1 MKVTQ
6 RRLNGLFALA
16 LLRKSGRINAE
27 RKWCLKLGISA
38 GTDESQES
46 YYRRA
51 WCLARESKISPKLDL
66 ILAARLATLVPD
78 QEPGIKCVVEL
89 YDALSS
95 KYTLSVHFL
104 DELAGLFGQFANSD
118 EVSETAPGA
127 LRSRQVALLSR
138 VVSLTPNG
146 SHAYLAAQQ
155 KLLQAMKKTEDRF
168 GTMVLEADINPELV
182 PSSRQ
187 HRDRQPP
194 VVELPFVYEFLT
206 GNKDMG
212 TLFYPGAFKDWS
224 PLDVFAT
231 TCNRF
236 ILIDYFISKAD
247 ARQFLLDLPRFVN
260 RSIQELVSIQELGP
274 DDFGVAN
281 WQAFWQE
288 GPNKG
293 FGMHWGMMSPD
304 SDSFVLKA
312 QLHNP
317 NGNLSEVYYFRTEA
331 IKTFEVLCDFGM
343 KPGVI
348 VCQDH
353 GLGGQWTN
361 FSGFSLLYAA
371 AVRHNALPKY
381 LYLDTSQRHS
391 PWPGYEKQ
399 VSQPQIDYGQMHKF
413 PRALFELGT
422 QDTQLNLNLKYADLY
437 EFAWQGNQNLAAIR
451 KDFIDRYLALIRE
464 TWESGPILEVY
475 CGTSRLAFA
484 AKEVKL
490 YGHTFSETF
499 VGIDP
504 DADAIRVLNQKAHL
518 HSMKL
523 DLRIDRLEY
532 FRCRKEDPP
541 FGLALLL
548 LNTVAHLLTR
558 ESLLRA
564 VDNLWRAL
572 ADSGCVLIDFPVEA
586 VGAAHREFPLY
597 GDARRSTTVS
607 ADEID
612 HRFHHYADTVSLT
625 IAGEL
630 EQFTQTHILR
640 QWLREEVIET
650 FEARGFRLESTTRVV
665 SSSDCLRFR
674 KP

>member
-127 LRSRQVALLSR
+127 LRYRQLALLSR

-155 KLLQAMKKTEDRF
+155 KLQQAMKITEERF
-168 GTMVLEADINPELV
+168 GTMVLEAEKNPELV

-194 VVELPFVYEFLT
+194 VVELPFVDDFLA
-206 GNKDMG
+206 GNGNMV

-236 ILIDYFISKAD
+236 ILIDYYISKAV
-247 ARQFLLDLPRFVN
+247 ARQFLLDLPWFVN
-260 RSIQELVSIQELGP
+260 GSIQELGP

-288 GPNKG
+288 GPKKRYRMDG
-293 FGMHWGMMSPD
+293 GMMSPD
-304 SDSFVLKA
+304 SDPFVLKA

-317 NGNLSEVYYFRTEA
+317 SGNLSEVYYFGTEA

-353 GLGGQWTN
+353 GLFSGQWTD

-381 LYLDTSQRHS
+381 LYLDTSQRPS

-422 QDTQLNLNLKYADLY
+422 QAEGTRLNLNLKYADLY

-464 TWESGPILEVY
+464 TCEHKPILEVY

-484 AKEVKL
+484 AKEVNL
-490 YGHTFSETF
+490 YGCF

-564 VDNLWRAL
+564 VDNLWQAL

-586 VGAAHREFPLY
+586 VGAAHQEFPLY

-612 HRFHHYADTVSLT
+612 HRFHHYTHTVSLT

>member
-127 LRSRQVALLSR
+127 LRYRQLALLSR

-155 KLLQAMKKTEDRF
+155 KLQHAMKITEERF
-168 GTMVLEADINPELV
+168 GTMVLEAEKNPELV

-194 VVELPFVYEFLT
+194 VVELPFVDDFLA
-206 GNKDMG
+206 GNGKMV

-236 ILIDYFISKAD
+236 ILIDYYISKAV
-247 ARQFLLDLPRFVN
+247 ARQFLLDLPWFVN
-260 RSIQELVSIQELGP
+260 GSIHELGP
-274 DDFGVAN
+274 EDFGVAN

-288 GPNKG
+288 GPKKRYRMDG
-293 FGMHWGMMSPD
+293 GMMSPD
-304 SDSFVLKA
+304 SDPFVLKA

-317 NGNLSEVYYFRTEA
+317 SGNLSEVYYFGTEA

-353 GLGGQWTN
+353 GLFSGQWTD

-381 LYLDTSQRHS
+381 LYLDTSQRPS

-399 VSQPQIDYGQMHKF
+399 VSQPQIDYEQMHKF

-490 YGHTFSETF
+490 YGCTFSETF

-558 ESLLRA
+558 KSLLRA
-564 VDNLWRAL
+564 VDNLWQAL

-586 VGAAHREFPLY
+586 VGAAHQEFPLY

>member
-127 LRSRQVALLSR
+127 LRYRQLALLSR

-155 KLLQAMKKTEDRF
+155 KLQQAMKITEERF
-168 GTMVLEADINPELV
+168 GTMVLEAEKNPELV

-194 VVELPFVYEFLT
+194 VVELPFVDDFLA
-206 GNKDMG
+206 GNGNMV

-236 ILIDYFISKAD
+236 ILIDYYISKAV
-247 ARQFLLDLPRFVN
+247 ARQFLLDLPWFVN
-260 RSIQELVSIQELGP
+260 GSIQELGP

-293 FGMHWGMMSPD
+293 YRMHGGMMSPD
-304 SDSFVLKA
+304 SDPFVLKA

-317 NGNLSEVYYFRTEA
+317 SGNLSEVYYFGTEA

-353 GLGGQWTN
+353 GLFSGQWTD

-381 LYLDTSQRHS
+381 LYLDTSQRPS

-451 KDFIDRYLALIRE
+451 KDFIDRYLALILE
-464 TWESGPILEVY
+464 TQGSGPTLEVN

-484 AKEVKL
+484 AKEVNL
-490 YGHTFSETF
+490 YGCF

-558 ESLLRA
+558 KSLLRA
-564 VDNLWRAL
+564 VDNLWQAL

-586 VGAAHREFPLY
+586 VGAAHQEFPLY

-612 HRFHHYADTVSLT
+612 HRFHHYTHTVSLT

-650 FEARGFRLESTTRVV
+650 FEARGFRLESTTKVV

>member
-127 LRSRQVALLSR
+127 LRYRQLALLSR

-155 KLLQAMKKTEDRF
+155 KLQQAMKITEERF
-168 GTMVLEADINPELV
+168 GTMVLEAEKNPELV

-194 VVELPFVYEFLT
+194 VVELPFVDDFLA
-206 GNKDMG
+206 GNGNMV

-236 ILIDYFISKAD
+236 ILIDYYISKAV
-247 ARQFLLDLPRFVN
+247 ARQFLLDLPWFVN
-260 RSIQELVSIQELGP
+260 GSIQELGP

-293 FGMHWGMMSPD
+293 YRMHGGMMSPD
-304 SDSFVLKA
+304 SDPFVLKA

-317 NGNLSEVYYFRTEA
+317 SGNLSEVYYFGTEA

-353 GLGGQWTN
+353 GLFSGQWTD

-381 LYLDTSQRHS
+381 LYLDTSQRPS

-422 QDTQLNLNLKYADLY
+422 QAEGTRLNLNLKYADLY

-464 TWESGPILEVY
+464 TCEHKPILEVY

-484 AKEVKL
+484 AKEVNL
-490 YGHTFSETF
+490 YGCF

-558 ESLLRA
+558 KSLLRA
-564 VDNLWRAL
+564 VDNLWQAL

-586 VGAAHREFPLY
+586 VGAAHQEFPLY

-612 HRFHHYADTVSLT
+612 HRFHHYTHTVSLT

>member
-27 RKWCLKLGISA
+27 RKWCLKLMSSE
-38 GTDESQES
+38 GTDDSQES

-78 QEPGIKCVVEL
+78 QESGIKCVVEL

-127 LRSRQVALLSR
+127 LRSRQLALLSR

-194 VVELPFVYEFLT
+194 VVKLPFVYEFLT

-236 ILIDYFISKAD
+236 ILIDYYISKAV
-247 ARQFLLDLPRFVN
+247 ARQFLLDLPWFVN
-260 RSIQELVSIQELGP
+260 GSIQELGP

-293 FGMHWGMMSPD
+293 YRMDGGMMSPD
-304 SDSFVLKA
+304 SDPFVLKA

-317 NGNLSEVYYFRTEA
+317 NGNLSEVYYFGTEA

-353 GLGGQWTN
+353 GLFSGQWTD

-381 LYLDTSQRHS
+381 LYLDTSQRPS

-451 KDFIDRYLALIRE
+451 KDFIDR
-464 TWESGPILEVY
+464 
-475 CGTSRLAFA
+475 
-484 AKEVKL
+484 
-490 YGHTFSETF
+490 
-499 VGIDP
+499 
-504 DADAIRVLNQKAHL
+504 
-518 HSMKL
+518 
-523 DLRIDRLEY
+523 
-532 FRCRKEDPP
+532 
-541 FGLALLL
+541 
-548 LNTVAHLLTR
+548 
-558 ESLLRA
+558 
-564 VDNLWRAL
+564 
-572 ADSGCVLIDFPVEA
+572 
-586 VGAAHREFPLY
+586 
-597 GDARRSTTVS
+597 
-607 ADEID
+607 
-612 HRFHHYADTVSLT
+612 
-625 IAGEL
+625 
-630 EQFTQTHILR
+630 
-640 QWLREEVIET
+640 
-650 FEARGFRLESTTRVV
+650 
-665 SSSDCLRFR
+665 
-674 KP
+674 

>member
-1 MKVTQ
+1 M
-6 RRLNGLFALA
+6 
-16 LLRKSGRINAE
+16 SSE
-27 RKWCLKLGISA
+27 
-38 GTDESQES
+38 GTDDSQES

-51 WCLARESKISPKLDL
+51 WCLARESKISPRLDL

-104 DELAGLFGQFANSD
+104 DELKGIFGQFANSD
-118 EVSETAPGA
+118 EVSETAPVA
-127 LRSRQVALLSR
+127 LRSLQVALLSR

-146 SHAYLAAQQ
+146 SHAYIAAQK

-168 GTMVLEADINPELV
+168 GTMVLEAEINPESV

-187 HRDRQPP
+187 LRDRQPP
-194 VVELPFVYEFLT
+194 VVELPFVDEFLA
-206 GNKDMG
+206 GNGDMG
-212 TLFYPGAFKDWS
+212 TLVYPGVGTDWG
-224 PLDVFAT
+224 PLKVFAT
-231 TCNRF
+231 TCNKF
-236 ILIDYFISKAD
+236 ILIDYYISKAD
-247 ARQFLLDLPRFVN
+247 ARQFLLDLPWFVN

-293 FGMHWGMMSPD
+293 YGSDWGMMSPDSNPLDWGMMSPD
-304 SDSFVLKA
+304 SDPFVLKA

-317 NGNLSEVYYFRTEA
+317 NGNLSEVYYFGTEA

-353 GLGGQWTN
+353 GLFSGQWTD

-381 LYLDTSQRHS
+381 LYLDTSIS
-391 PWPGYEKQ
+391 WPCWPGYEKQ
-399 VSQPQIDYGQMHKF
+399 VSQPHIDRGQQHKF

-422 QDTQLNLNLKYADLY
+422 QAEGTRLNLNLKYADLY

-451 KDFIDRYLALIRE
+451 KDFIDRYLALILE
-464 TWESGPILEVY
+464 TRGSGPILEVN

-490 YGHTFSETF
+490 YGCTFSETF

-532 FRCRKEDPP
+532 FRCQKEDPP

-558 ESLLRA
+558 KSLLRA
-564 VDNLWRAL
+564 VDNLWQAL

>member
-27 RKWCLKLGISA
+27 RKWCLKLMSSE
-38 GTDESQES
+38 GTDDSQES

-104 DELAGLFGQFANSD
+104 DELKGIFGQFANSD
-118 EVSETAPGA
+118 EVSETAPVA
-127 LRSRQVALLSR
+127 LRSLQVALLSR

-146 SHAYLAAQQ
+146 SHAYIAAQK

-168 GTMVLEADINPELV
+168 GTMVLEAEINPESV

-194 VVELPFVYEFLT
+194 VVELPFVYKFLE
-206 GNKDMG
+206 GNGNMG

-236 ILIDYFISKAD
+236 ILIDYYISKAV
-247 ARQFLLDLPRFVN
+247 ARQFLLDLPWFVN
-260 RSIQELVSIQELGP
+260 GSIHELGP
-274 DDFGVAN
+274 EDFGVAN

-288 GPNKG
+288 GPKKRYRMDG
-293 FGMHWGMMSPD
+293 GMMSPD
-304 SDSFVLKA
+304 SDPFVLKA

-317 NGNLSEVYYFRTEA
+317 SGNLSEVYYFGTEA

-353 GLGGQWTN
+353 GLFSGQWTD

-381 LYLDTSQRHS
+381 LYLDTSQRPS

-422 QDTQLNLNLKYADLY
+422 QAEGTRLNLNLKYADLY

-451 KDFIDRYLALIRE
+451 KDFIDRYLALILE
-464 TWESGPILEVY
+464 TQGSGPTLEVN

-484 AKEVKL
+484 AKEVNL
-490 YGHTFSETF
+490 YGCF

-558 ESLLRA
+558 KSLLRA
-564 VDNLWRAL
+564 VDNLWQAL

-586 VGAAHREFPLY
+586 VGAAHQEFPLY

-665 SSSDCLRFR
+665 SYSDCLRFR